1 MEVKHI
7 FFNIFKNRFFRNL
20 LLFVTFFI
28 LVTPFYLF
36 ENISKKFSDEIFYNI
51 KDDAKNVAKH
61 IHSRH
66 FDLET
71 ILLLNN
77 DMGKIIEDFNVY
89 KVRFFDKDG
98 VIVISSQ
105 EEEIG
110 QKNKH
115 DYFYD
120 IVAKGEIFHTL
131 VKKDGI
137 SNEGIKMKKDI
148 VEIYI
153 PFMNGT
159 EFLGSFELYYD
170 VTDKMLNF
178 NKLKNRLK
186 ISQTIIILLL
196 YIAFLIILY
205 YASKNDLKR
214 NLIEQELIKEK
225 QKAEDASSY
234 KSEFLANMSHE
245 LRTPLNSI
253 IGFSEILL
261 DEEQNSEKANKLK
274 IINSSSKTLLQLIND
289 ILDFTKIETGKV
301 EVELIP
307 VEIVNEI
314 KEICEIFTFQINGKN
329 IKFYLGIDEN
339 LPNRIILDP
348 LKLKQ
353 IILNLLSNAI
363 KFTSSGKNIIVNVIY
378 DKKNSKIVIEVIDE
392 GIGIHKDKQNL
403 VFEKFSQ
410 EDNSTTRKFGGT
422 GLGLTISKNLANL
435 MGGDITLESEVGV
448 GSKFKLILP
457 IKISNDKIIKN
468 KNIKEHDFRNHKV
481 LLVEDNKLNQLL
493 FIEIMKKYNINIEIA
508 NDGIEALEIYK
519 NNRYDII
526 FMDDKMPN
534 MDGITTINEIKRLDK
549 EHPAIIAFTAN
560 ALATDREKF
569 LNAGA
574 VDFLTKPIDIQKLDK
589 ILVKILTKL

>member
-1 MEVKHI
+1 MI
-7 FFNIFKNRFFRNL
+7 
-20 LLFVTFFI
+20 
-28 LVTPFYLF
+28 
-36 ENISKKFSDEIFYNI
+36 
-51 KDDAKNVAKH
+51 
-61 IHSRH
+61 
-66 FDLET
+66 
-71 ILLLNN
+71 
-77 DMGKIIEDFNVY
+77 
-89 KVRFFDKDG
+89 
-98 VIVISSQ
+98 
-105 EEEIG
+105 
-110 QKNKH
+110 
-115 DYFYD
+115 
-120 IVAKGEIFHTL
+120 
-131 VKKDGI
+131 
-137 SNEGIKMKKDI
+137 
-148 VEIYI
+148 
-153 PFMNGT
+153 
-159 EFLGSFELYYD
+159 
-170 VTDKMLNF
+170 
-178 NKLKNRLK
+178 
-186 ISQTIIILLL
+186 
-196 YIAFLIILY
+196 
-205 YASKNDLKR
+205 
-214 NLIEQELIKEK
+214 
-225 QKAEDASSY
+225 
-234 KSEFLANMSHE
+234 
-245 LRTPLNSI
+245 
-253 IGFSEILL
+253 
-261 DEEQNSEKANKLK
+261 
-274 IINSSSKTLLQLIND
+274 
-289 ILDFTKIETGKV
+289 
-301 EVELIP
+301 
-307 VEIVNEI
+307 
-314 KEICEIFTFQINGKN
+314 
-329 IKFYLGIDEN
+329 
-339 LPNRIILDP
+339 
-348 LKLKQ
+348 
-353 IILNLLSNAI
+353 
-363 KFTSSGKNIIVNVIY
+363 
-378 DKKNSKIVIEVIDE
+378 KKNSKIVIEVIDE

>member
-1 MEVKHI
+1 MEAKHI

-36 ENISKKFSDEIFYNI
+36 ENISKRFSDEIFYNI

-89 KVRFFDKDG
+89 KVRFFDNDG

-110 QKNKH
+110 QKNKY

-159 EFLGSFELYYD
+159 NFLGSFELYYD

-178 NKLKNRLK
+178 NKLKNQLK

>member
-110 QKNKH
+110 QKNKY

-178 NKLKNRLK
+178 NKLKNQLK

>member
-178 NKLKNRLK
+178 NKLKNQLK

-378 DKKNSKIVIEVIDE
+378 DKKKFENS
-392 GIGIHKDKQNL
+392 
-403 VFEKFSQ
+403 
-410 EDNSTTRKFGGT
+410 
-422 GLGLTISKNLANL
+422 
-435 MGGDITLESEVGV
+435 
-448 GSKFKLILP
+448 
-457 IKISNDKIIKN
+457 
-468 KNIKEHDFRNHKV
+468 
-481 LLVEDNKLNQLL
+481 
-493 FIEIMKKYNINIEIA
+493 Y
-508 NDGIEALEIYK
+508 
-519 NNRYDII
+519 
-526 FMDDKMPN
+526 
-534 MDGITTINEIKRLDK
+534 
-549 EHPAIIAFTAN
+549 
-560 ALATDREKF
+560 
-569 LNAGA
+569 
-574 VDFLTKPIDIQKLDK
+574 
-589 ILVKILTKL
+589 

>member
-1 MEVKHI
+1 MESKHI
-7 FFNIFKNRFFRNL
+7 IFNILKNRFFRNL

-36 ENISKKFSDEIFYNI
+36 ENISKRFSDEIFYNI

-61 IHSRH
+61 IYLRH
-66 FDLET
+66 FDIET
-71 ILLLNN
+71 ILLLNK
-77 DMGKIIEDFNVY
+77 DMSKIIEDFNIH
-89 KVRFFDKDG
+89 KIRFFDNDG
-98 VIVISSQ
+98 VIVISS
-105 EEEIG
+105 EENEIG
-110 QKNKH
+110 LKNKY
-115 DYFYD
+115 DYFYNT
-120 IVAKGEIFHTL
+120 VSKGEIFHTL

-137 SNEGIKMKKDI
+137 SNEGIKMKKDV

-170 VTDKMLNF
+170 VTDKISNLNE
-178 NKLKNRLK
+178 LKNQLK
-186 ISQTIIILLL
+186 ISQTFVTFLVYIL
-196 YIAFLIILY
+196 FLIILY

-214 NLIEQELIKEK
+214 NLIEQELIREK

-261 DEEQNSEKANKLK
+261 NEEQNSEKANKLR

-307 VEIVNEI
+307 TDITNEI
-314 KEICEIFTFQINGKN
+314 KEICEIFTFQINEKKIN
-329 IKFYLGIDEN
+329 FSLEIDEN
-339 LPNRIILDP
+339 LPNKIILDP

-363 KFTSSGKNIIVNVIY
+363 KFTSSGKNITVNVLF
-378 DKKNSKIVIEVIDE
+378 DKKNSKMVIEVIDE
-392 GIGIHKDKQNL
+392 GIGIAKDKQSL

-435 MGGDITLESEVGV
+435 MNGDITLESEIGV

-457 IKISNDKIIKN
+457 IEISNEKIIEEKN
-468 KNIKEHDFRNHKV
+468 TNKYDFENFKV

-493 FIEIMKKYNINIEIA
+493 FIEIMKKYNISIEIA

-519 NNRYDII
+519 NNKFDII

-534 MDGITTINEIKRLDK
+534 MDGITTINEIKILDK
-549 EHPAIIAFTAN
+549 NHPSIIAFTAN
-560 ALATDREKF
+560 ALASDRDKF
-569 LNAGA
+569 LNVGA
-574 VDFLTKPIDIQKLDK
+574 VDFLTKPIDIYKLDK
-589 ILVKILTKL
+589 ILAKTLLKL

>member
-1 MEVKHI
+1 
-7 FFNIFKNRFFRNL
+7 
-20 LLFVTFFI
+20 
-28 LVTPFYLF
+28 
-36 ENISKKFSDEIFYNI
+36 
-51 KDDAKNVAKH
+51 
-61 IHSRH
+61 
-66 FDLET
+66 
-71 ILLLNN
+71 
-77 DMGKIIEDFNVY
+77 
-89 KVRFFDKDG
+89 
-98 VIVISSQ
+98 
-105 EEEIG
+105 
-110 QKNKH
+110 
-115 DYFYD
+115 
-120 IVAKGEIFHTL
+120 
-131 VKKDGI
+131 
-137 SNEGIKMKKDI
+137 MKKDV

-153 PFMNGT
+153 PFMNGA

-170 VTDKMLNF
+170 VTDKISKLNE
-178 NKLKNRLK
+178 LKNELK
-186 ISQTIIILLL
+186 ISQAFVTFFV
-196 YIAFLIILY
+196 YISFLIILY

-214 NLIEQELIKEK
+214 NLIEQELIREK

-261 DEEQNSEKANKLK
+261 NEEQNSEKSNKLK

-307 VEIVNEI
+307 TNIVDEI
-314 KEICEIFTFQINGKN
+314 KEICEIFTFQINEKKINFSLN
-329 IKFYLGIDEN
+329 INEN

-363 KFTSSGKNIIVNVIY
+363 KFTPSGKNITVNILF
-378 DKKNSKIVIEVIDE
+378 DKKNSNMIIEVVDE
-392 GIGIHKDKQNL
+392 GIGIAKDKQSL

-435 MGGDITLESEVGV
+435 MNGEITLESEVGI

-457 IKISNDKIIKN
+457 IQILNEKITKDESSSNY
-468 KNIKEHDFRNHKV
+468 DFKDFKA

-493 FIEIMKKYNINIEIA
+493 FVEIMKKYNISMEIA

-519 NNRYDII
+519 NSKFDII

-534 MDGITTINEIKRLDK
+534 MDGITTINEIKRID
-549 EHPAIIAFTAN
+549 ENYPSIIAFTAN
-560 ALATDREKF
+560 ALASDRDKF

-574 VDFLTKPIDIQKLDK
+574 VDFLTKPIDIDKLDK
-589 ILVKILTKL
+589 ILVKILTK